1 MIMTLNSTG
10 AWSILATAG
19 PLLAVPGFFLIF
31 YLKRTSWRQKK
42 RRGRKYSGFSP
53 STFTLGIALQHLQAF
68 THPSVQYVLE
78 EKYDEDAEEDDQ
90 GNPDHP
96 KAQINRQLKRIR
108 RGEPVDRLIL
118 RLK

>member
-1 MIMTLNSTG
+1 MNLNP
-10 AWSILATAG
+10 AEIWSILF
-19 PLLAVPGFFLIF
+19 AVPLFAVSVFLLIF
-31 YLKRTSWRQKK
+31 NRSRASARRKK
-42 RRGRKYSGFSP
+42 RKGRPNLGFSP

-78 EKYDEDAEEDDQ
+78 QKYDEDAEDDDQ
-90 GNPDHP
+90 GDPDHP
-96 KAQINRQLKRIR
+96 KAQLHRQLKRIR